1 MSTHIKHMIIE
12 RMIPAPIRSNDKLM
26 WIFDTKGELHT
37 FVTKLNDL
45 ILNEIKYRDIKYVEE
60 RVVFSLKGD
69 ETKQIAMLT
78 RDLTL
83 TLFIAE

>member
-12 RMIPAPIRSNDKLM
+12 RMMPAPIRSNDELL
-26 WIFDTKGELHT
+26 WAFDTKGELHT

-45 ILNEIKYRDIKYVEE
+45 ILNEIKYRDIKYVDE

-69 ETKQIAMLT
+69 AAKQIAMLT
-78 RDLTL
+78 KDLTL